1 MMKAGFD
8 FGRTHVREMVEGKLN
23 VFSSSYKELVMD
35 AMIREDAENLTGD
48 FIIKECPWK
57 EIEGRRYAKGNM
69 ATFHVGIEEHADGGD
84 LKTYQNETYINT
96 AYSLAEA
103 ILRNEFKTF
112 NEEILLGICV
122 PATEFYSECKDKI
135 KENLS
140 GIYRVEFPVLKKSVS
155 FQIKKTNV
163 IVSSEGGASF
173 VFARGGKDLQ
183 AIKTSNVMIIDCG
196 HGSFDVMVC
205 KAGKP
210 DGSTARSFPI
220 GGMTLEGLVGSA
232 LERMRIAD
240 SKDNIKSAI
249 EKGFVMQGNVKK
261 AVGVQIQQ
269 CKRMLAK
276 ALVQSM
282 KKALVPAMMSE
293 TEINNF
299 MPMGRCF
306 IDGGEINTE
315 FYTGSLIE
323 YVKELWGHTVGI
335 IHLPE
340 DELSYEDLNAD
351 EEHRIVKAN
360 NLEVANVRGLY
371 TGLQKREEKLKKE
384 NELSA

>member
-8 FGRTHVREMVEGKLN
+8 FGRTHVREIVEGKLN
-23 VFSSSYKELVMD
+23 VFSSSYKELVLD

-69 ATFHVGIEEHADGGD
+69 STFHVGIEEHADGGD

-103 ILRNEFKTF
+103 ILREDFKTF
-112 NEEILLGICV
+112 NEEILLGVCV

-135 KENLS
+135 KDNLT
-140 GIYRVEFPVLKKSVS
+140 GIYRIEFPVLKKSVS
-155 FQIKKTNV
+155 FQIKRSNI

-173 VFARGGKDLQ
+173 VFAKKGKDAQ
-183 AIKTSNVMIIDCG
+183 AIKSSVVMIIDCG

-205 KAGKP
+205 KGGKP
-210 DGSTARSFPI
+210 DGSTARSFPM

-240 SKDNIKSAI
+240 SRDNIKSAI
-249 EKGFVMQGNVKK
+249 ENGYVMQGNIKK
-261 AVGVQIQQ
+261 PVGAQIQQ

-306 IDGGEINTE
+306 IDGGEPDTE
-315 FYTGSLIE
+315 FYTGSLIQ
-323 YVKELWGHTVGI
+323 YVKELWGHQVGL
-335 IHLPE
+335 IHHPE
-340 DELSYEDLNAD
+340 DKLSYKDLDAD
-351 EEHRIVKAN
+351 TENKMVEAD

-371 TGLQKREEKLKKE
+371 AGLQKLEEKRKKE
-384 NELSA
+384 QEDIA